1 VQTVPAPAIAA
12 PLQEPAP
19 QSAVVAATAVPVT
32 QSGGKTTVGNT
43 QSTGAGG
50 VEGRSPN
57 AQNGGFAAEPQKPA
71 ATLGAGATDTVPTLQ
86 RTETFF
92 LLAAG
97 LSVLI
102 LFAGVFSRIRR
113 RAVIITDYPASSD
126 GDGFGHP
133 IEAQSPHASPYEEQD
148 LPFIDPQEP
157 HGLADLY
164 AQH

>member
-1 VQTVPAPAIAA
+1 MA
-12 PLQEPAP
+12 
-19 QSAVVAATAVPVT
+19 
-32 QSGGKTTVGNT
+32 VGNT
-43 QSTGAGG
+43 QSAGAGG

-57 AQNGGFAAEPQKPA
+57 VQNGGSATEPEKPA
-71 ATLGAGATDTVPTLQ
+71 ATLGAALQ
-86 RTETFF
+86 RTEMLF

-97 LSVLI
+97 LSMLI
-102 LFAGVFSRIRR
+102 FFAGILSRIRR